1 MVRKYLSCG
10 AAALLCFLS
19 WPAPLAALLPSALE
33 CAGDCNGNGTIG
45 IDELVLQVAI
55 SLEAEPLARC
65 QAADTNG
72 DTLVSIDELIR
83 GVSGA
88 LYGCVPAATPTETQ
102 PPMSTPTGEPPTV
115 TPSPLEPTASPTATE
130 TGVPEVTATAS
141 RTISGAP
148 STTRTPSRT
157 ATQSPAFTATPSRTA
172 TQSPAFTAT
181 PSLAPTRSPT
191 GTASPLASSTRTP
204 SRTPSGPAGTA
215 TITRT
220 VTMTRTRTLTATPTK
235 TVVPGVRRFS
245 LNPASSLIRTVPGD
259 LTTTGFQGYLDLA
272 LGPEVGNGLRRVDLV
287 GASEFLSINLGLP
300 NLCLRPMV
308 PQVGAGV
315 IACAGGA
322 DLGLTTTQDHN
333 IGVVGV
339 NDFTT
344 EDCIPQGGMVESAE
358 DPHPGVCNGPTFT
371 LPGGVDSGA
380 GALLIAPDP
389 RYDTVGIPVELTI
402 LPGPCATHGP
412 GEAQLFGYVS
422 GLHRVQIFDA
432 DNVAGNTFQYDAV
445 GENFSCENFTQENG
459 PGRLV
464 LNIRVLHGG
473 ADGETDVVTVF
484 ELDD

>member
-1 MVRKYLSCG
+1 MYLSCG

-19 WPAPLAALLPSALE
+19 WPVPLAALPPSALE

-45 IDELVLQVAI
+45 IDELVVQVAI
-55 SLEAEPLARC
+55 SLQAQPLARC
-65 QAADTNG
+65 LAADTNG
-72 DTLVSIDELIR
+72 DTLVSIDELVR

-102 PPMSTPTGEPPTV
+102 PPTSTPTGEPPTV

-130 TGVPEVTATAS
+130 TGVPEFTATAS

-148 STTRTPSRT
+148 SATR
-157 ATQSPAFTATPSRTA
+157 TPSRTA

-191 GTASPLASSTRTP
+191 GTATASRTASPPASATRTP
-204 SRTPSGPAGTA
+204 TRTPSGPAGTA

-220 VTMTRTRTLTATPTK
+220 VTVTRTRTLTATPTK

-245 LNPASSLIRTVPGD
+245 LAPATSLIRTVPGD

-272 LGPEVGNGLRRVDLV
+272 LGPEDSETGLRSVDLV
-287 GASEFLSINLGLP
+287 GASEFLSINLGLA

-308 PQVGAGV
+308 PQVRAGV
-315 IACAGGA
+315 IACGGGV

-339 NDFTT
+339 SGFTAD
-344 EDCIPQGGMVESAE
+344 DCIRPGGTIEQSPG

-412 GEAQLFGYVS
+412 GEAQLFGFVS
-422 GLHRVQIFDA
+422 GLHRVRIFDA
-432 DNVAGNTFQYDAV
+432 DNIAGNTFEHVAQ
-445 GENFSCENFTQENG
+445 GENFSCETFTQENG

-473 ADGETDVVTVF
+473 DGGATDIVTVF